1 MQESLTTCET
11 FGAKRPRIK
20 TARRGGEA
28 TDKAADG
35 GGREGGG
42 QGSEL

>member
-20 TARRGGEA
+20 TARRGGVA

-35 GGREGGG
+35 GGREGRRARK
-42 QGSEL
+42 